1 MSTVICRHIH
11 INGARCGSP
20 ALGGRTL
27 CYHHMK
33 VADCHRSINPPS
45 DGIETILHPIPIEHQ
60 DLARRDPVLAA
71 YYGVK
76 PTGPLLLD
84 LPPLEDRESIQIAL
98 SMLVTAMAQNRIDAK
113 RASGIVYALQVASN
127 NAHMLRNKPSR
138 SEIVVETVL
147 DEDGKQIAPDVDP
160 ESELALQE
168 FVNSAENKEDE
179 EDDED
184 EEDEEDDDLDEDERL

>member
-1 MSTVICRHIH
+1 
-11 INGARCGSP
+11 
-20 ALGGRTL
+20 
-27 CYHHMK
+27 MK

-60 DLARRDPVLAA
+60 DLSRRDPLLAA

-113 RASGIVYALQVASN
+113 RTSGIVYALQVASN
-127 NAHMLRNKPSR
+127 NAHMLRNKPSP
-138 SEIVVETVL
+138 SQIVVETVL
-147 DEDGKQIAPDVDP
+147 DEDGKQIAPDEDP

-168 FVNSAENKEDE
+168 FINSPENRED
-179 EDDED
+179 EDDE
-184 EEDEEDDDLDEDERL
+184 EEDEDDDDLDEDERL

>member
-1 MSTVICRHIH
+1 
-11 INGARCGSP
+11 
-20 ALGGRTL
+20 
-27 CYHHMK
+27 MK

-45 DGIETILHPIPIEHQ
+45 DGIETILHPVPPEHQ
-60 DLARRDPVLAA
+60 ELSRRDPVLAA

-76 PTGPLLLD
+76 PTGPLLLE

-138 SEIVVETVL
+138 SQIVVETVL
-147 DEDGKQIAPDVDP
+147 DEDGRQIAPDEDP

-168 FVNSAENKEDE
+168 FIDSPENKADE

-184 EEDEEDDDLDEDERL
+184 EEDDDEDDDLEEDERL